1 MNHQFLMKMEVIKY
15 YLKPELEP
23 HSNHQMIV
31 SDNISGGC
39 RQLVLLW
46 NRIILSKFR
55 ASEQPGLK
63 LVTLSL
69 CQVAFLG
76 KFNQAK
82 DKEGWFLLEGVAE
95 LNDLA
100 KHTWEGSSPSAG
112 QIEPDF

>member
-1 MNHQFLMKMEVIKY
+1 MNHQFLMKMEAIKY
-15 YLKPELEP
+15 YLKPKLEP

-31 SDNISGGC
+31 GDNISGGC

-82 DKEGWFLLEGVAE
+82 DKEEWFLLEGVAE

-100 KHTWEGSSPSAG
+100 KYTWEGSSPSAG